1 MTRAVTHSHPTE
13 VATLLKV
20 NASLTFDAFFIT
32 QFPKIVTMDS
42 KELTT
47 SYYQIIK

>member
-1 MTRAVTHSHPTE
+1 MTMAVTHSHPTE

-20 NASLTFDAFFIT
+20 NASLTFGVFFIT

-42 KELTT
+42 EELAI
-47 SYYQIIK
+47 SLEIIK